1 MTLPSEP
8 SGPEMTR
15 EEVIADLECMFRGAS
30 AVDSHRDAAILRMAI
45 EAIRREERL
54 IEALCRVDE
63 QLDYLRNL
71 WGDESFTR
79 ALAEKVKAAL
89 KDQPPGA

>member
-1 MTLPSEP
+1 MSQPSEP

-15 EEVIADLECMFRGAS
+15 ERAIEKLERLSSLDFGGERWA
-30 AVDSHRDAAILRMAI
+30 LEMAI
-45 EAIRREERL
+45 AALRREERL
-54 IEALCRVDE
+54 VEALRRVDE

-89 KDQPPGA
+89 KD